1 MLPVEYQ
8 MLSKRTAPANMD
20 KRNIALGLIGEGGEV
35 ADLIKKFEFHKHP
48 VDKDKLVKEIGDF
61 IWYWARL
68 LDSEGRPIVYG
79 TPSFATWV
87 KESYLKIEDYDVHG
101 IVDCAIKFAGYVGE
115 IAYDISSGDESYLGD
130 RTMAFGLLCKIVH
143 HYDLDMEYIATA
155 NVAKLLERF
164 PEGFSTQA
172 SIERIDTK

>member
-1 MLPVEYQ
+1 M
-8 MLSKRTAPANMD
+8 MSKRTAPNGMD

-61 IWYWARL
+61 LWYFARL
-68 LDSEGRPIVYG
+68 LDYHGFPFAEKSM
-79 TPSFATWV
+79 SFE
-87 KESYLKIEDYDVHG
+87 KLKRLSCSNQNLPFVNDV
-101 IVDCAIKFAGYVGE
+101 VDCAIYFSAFVVE
-115 IAYDISSGDESYLGD
+115 IAADLMETGESYTGD
-130 RTMAFGLLCKIVH
+130 RQKAFGLLCKIVY

-155 NVAKLLERF
+155 NISKLMERF

-172 SIERIDTK
+172 SIERVDMND